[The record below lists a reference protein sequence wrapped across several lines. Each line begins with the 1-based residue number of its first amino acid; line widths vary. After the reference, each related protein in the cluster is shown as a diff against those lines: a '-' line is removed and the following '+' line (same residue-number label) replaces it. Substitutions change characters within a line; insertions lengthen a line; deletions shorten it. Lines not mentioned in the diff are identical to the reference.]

1 MINRKTFKAHEKN
14 EYIFVFGEV
23 FEVPPTYLC
32 FQVNQPGYSNIYSK
46 KTDGVSLKNILI
58 TSRTFCF

>member
-23 FEVPPTYLC
+23 FEVHPTCLC

-46 KTDGVSLKNILI
+46 KTDGVSLKI
-58 TSRTFCF
+58 S

>member
-1 MINRKTFKAHEKN
+1 MVKHSKLMKKN

-23 FEVPPTYLC
+23 FEVHPTYLC